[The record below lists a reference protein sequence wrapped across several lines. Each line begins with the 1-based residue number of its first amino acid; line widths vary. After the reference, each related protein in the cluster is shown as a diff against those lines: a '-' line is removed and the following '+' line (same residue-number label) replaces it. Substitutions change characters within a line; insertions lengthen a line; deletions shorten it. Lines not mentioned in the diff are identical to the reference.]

1 MAEETE
7 ETTPAPLS
15 DDQVRE
21 IAEISDDVAAAS
33 EEALQT
39 VAECAPNALVAM
51 NELQDAV
58 NKLAALTVYPDPNS
72 DTGHLTL
79 YGIKEYLTG
88 NTAFWSLYGSR
99 ASTNASHRTGRS
111 TTEAEQERSTGE
123 AMYIKPYYEV
133 IDSLVAIF
141 SDTPLPTHTG
151 TGRGAAWNTHL
162 ITEADVEQ
170 VLGYIANP
178 GAEEYNTGDRPVTG
192 TSLEV
197 VKKSGVAIIRAFE
210 NLPVEPYFGELQSL
224 ISRMGEWDADS
235 DFNLDATAAGMGG
248 YNVSMILDAYATF
261 AEVETQLSTALEGIV
276 EALQCIRDAISD
288 YERKQQEG
296 LAKIIAMVGAVQ
308 TKCAETGV
316 DDAAGAAYSVFQKI
330 GAFRARNASHG
341 CAGVHA
347 LDFPNLS
354 EEDKKRVMDA
364 IAAIRRPPTQQF
376 AGNKQ
381 RILFQEQCFLLAY
394 INELS
399 AWKKENLDADSPRG
413 TDPASQF
420 PLKRLPYIAT
430 RNNPDKTIGNASLL
444 VDGDPYAF
452 LNVLT
457 LDPTMSTFFDISSSE
472 LSHLQPMIRLYKIN
486 RNEQGEESQQ
496 EIKFESN
503 AGSIWPEALQD
514 ALHNK
519 TKRGFG
525 VGLKDFSFTYDGSN
539 PFAIKKS
546 IKAKLKIFA
555 NSFDELLTDRGGW
568 KYADLALKTG
578 GANTEEC
585 LSGTQ
590 QAILNA
596 KENENLSKLNFRLK
610 AVVGWAEPKG
620 ANVSNLAVKDA
631 LYNSF
636 VTLNLTPTVHHF
648 ELDEMGRVNFTI
660 NYLAYIEDYF
670 DDKQAFNIFASA
682 NMATATGKVTVTEAQ
697 IRRKLQLEYFTKNCR
712 KNETAIANLKEGHLN
727 EIEEERRVSLQNLIK
742 SLTGGGCP
750 GGKSHI
756 YYISMP
762 YEEIQA
768 FQSKGPFHTPSTQ
781 NIKPVSNSENNERLE
796 ASIAGAMDTLA
807 GTATGGAISEETG
820 ATFAAALFVDNP
832 EQYSL
837 GFFYISDL
845 IDTIL
850 WNIGGELEIL
860 PREIAN
866 LSTTTDKV
874 DICDKYIEV
883 ARLLNQQKAFKK
895 LRILLGPVE
904 FVDHGRKPT
913 DPLFVNFGDI
923 PISVKY
929 FTEWLTNKM
938 LKKQESNYSLTK
950 FLNDLFNDL
959 VNEFLNNETC
969 FKFDIKQKVMINQ
982 AVVTSYPSPWR
993 PDGILIDEITYA
1005 IKAKHRSAP
1014 GQRARLDWWHNATE
1028 APFAGAIL
1036 NISGDR
1042 ESPSPSG
1049 DVSGE
1054 MNYFIYFAGRTQ
1066 PVDRMRGIRAADHS
1080 RGIFHYLLGRDRGL
1094 IKNIS
1099 LTKTDSKGLAEVR
1112 FEQDGYDGLKQL
1124 RVIYDAQIDCFA
1136 SPKTFPGCYIFID
1149 PKGFAPGTTHDRGT
1163 FDLTQYG
1170 IGGYYMIY
1178 KSEHMFGAGK
1188 ADTRIYAK
1196 WVAELN
1202 PDPAKDEESDART
1215 SVVNN
1220 NDFTKCTTYGAARR
1234 TSAGRSDPPPA
1245 AALAPTE
1252 ASDDVGR
1259 SATDG

>member
-7 ETTPAPLS
+7 ETTRAPLS

-21 IAEISDDVAAAS
+21 IAEISDDVAQAS
-33 EEALQT
+33 EEALQK
-39 VAECAPNALVAM
+39 AAQCAPNALAAM
-51 NELQDAV
+51 NELQDAI
-58 NKLAALTVYPDPNS
+58 NKLANPYVAGSETT
-72 DTGHLTL
+72 TGTSTQTQLTL
-79 YGIKEYLTG
+79 YGIKEYMTG
-88 NTAFWSLYGSR
+88 ENPFWGLYGSR
-99 ASTNASHRTGRS
+99 AS
-111 TTEAEQERSTGE
+111 TEAEQERSTGE

-141 SDTPLPTHTG
+141 SDTPLPTDTG
-151 TGRGAAWNTHL
+151 TGHGAAWNTHL

-178 GAEEYNTGDRPVTG
+178 GAEEYNTGDRPVTA
-192 TSLEV
+192 TNLEV
-197 VKKSGVAIIRAFE
+197 VKKSRPAIIRAFE

-296 LAKIIAMVGAVQ
+296 LAKIIGLAGAVQ

-316 DDAAGAAYSVFQKI
+316 DDAAGTAYNVFQKL
-330 GAFRARNASHG
+330 GAFMAEGASAG

-364 IAAIRRPPTQQF
+364 IAAIRQPPTQQF

-578 GANTEEC
+578 GTNTEEC
-585 LSGTQ
+585 QSGTQ

-712 KNETAIANLKEGHLN
+712 ENETAIANLKEGHLN
-727 EIEEERRVSLQNLIK
+727 EIEEERRVSLQSLIK
-742 SLTGGGCP
+742 SLTGGTCP
-750 GGKSHI
+750 ASQSHI

-1066 PVDRMRGIRAADHS
+1066 PVDRMRGIRATDHS

-1202 PDPAKDEESDART
+1202 PDHAKDEESDARA

-1220 NDFTKCTTYGAARR
+1220 NDFTKCTTYGSARR